1 VSKQIQNSDIEW
13 VRLQDMASNM
23 LDAAKESSWQRLTEL
38 NELRKPILE
47 EYFTN
52 IAPTL
57 DTELVRDRI
66 LVLQAIEQQILQYT
80 MATRDTV
87 AKKLQSLHRGKRVER
102 AYSEHAAA

>member
-1 VSKQIQNSDIEW
+1 VSNQIKNSDIEW
-13 VRLQDMASNM
+13 VRLQDMAANM
-23 LDAAKESSWQRLTEL
+23 LDAAKESDWQQLTEL

-52 IAPTL
+52 GAPTL

-66 LVLQAIEQQILQYT
+66 HVLQAIEQQILQYT
-80 MATRDTV
+80 MAKRDNV
-87 AKKLQSLHRGKRVER
+87 AKKLQSLHQGKRVER